1 MQFGP
6 DFYRRRLDD
15 RLAPDRAEDGQAAG
29 PPAPLL
35 LTEAAVLSI
44 ADDAEFIR
52 QAYLAFLDREPDV
65 GGFRYFCDMLEKRG
79 RQVVLDE
86 IRNSE
91 EGRRL
96 APSAQDPTPP
106 PDPEMLA
113 NATPEL
119 ADLLSIA
126 DDEKFVTAAYLR
138 TLGRRPDPHGSQH
151 QLARLRQGVPRE
163 LLLHGLATSPEATER
178 GRQFTWKGQPWRGPS
193 LRARAR
199 AAMLRA
205 RRGGSSRLLE
215 AAVEETQRAQA
226 QLERRLDQQ
235 RSRYDELERALL
247 AIQHTLDEVRSEVPT
262 RKDVEALVQSFSSAI
277 DALSGSLTPDL
288 RRLRAGLEALRDT
301 TEALAARTERE
312 SAGPAMA
319 AIVAGDNV
327 GVTLIDGLIVAMPGE
342 EWRLVAHH
350 AFRGVLEPGL
360 TRLFCESVKPGM
372 VVVDIGANFGIYT
385 LFAARLVGPDG
396 KVYSFEPTPRTFAIL
411 KDNIQVNG
419 LLETGRVD
427 LRRVAVT
434 DRRGSARFAV
444 YPGNSGH
451 NTLFPGDRDTELI
464 EVETV
469 GLDDA
474 LADVSHVDVIKIDA
488 EGAEPVIWAGMT
500 GTLARSP
507 QVRIFMEFAPGHLR
521 RAGHD
526 PAAFLDRIEAS
537 GFDIQRV
544 NDETGAVVAC
554 TREELGAVT
563 STNLMLTRAG
573 T

>member
-15 RLAPDRAEDGQAAG
+15 RLAPDRAEGGQTAG

-44 ADDAEFIR
+44 PDDAEFIR

-96 APSAQDPTPP
+96 APPTPDPTPQ
-106 PDPEMLA
+106 PDSELLA

-138 TLGRRPDPHGSQH
+138 TLGRRPDPDGSRH
-151 QLARLRQGVPRE
+151 QLARLRQGEPRE
-163 LLLHGLATSPEATER
+163 LLVHGLATSPEAAER
-178 GRQFTWKGQPWRGPS
+178 GRQFTWNGQPWRGPS

-199 AAMLRA
+199 AVLLRA
-205 RRGGSSRLLE
+205 RRGGSPRHLE
-215 AAVEETQRAQA
+215 AAVEDARRVQA
-226 QLERRLDQQ
+226 QLERRLDEQ
-235 RSRYDELERALL
+235 RSRYDELEGALI
-247 AIQHTLDEVRSEVPT
+247 AIQHTLDEMRSEVPT
-262 RKDVEALVQSFSSAI
+262 RTDVDALGQSFSSAI
-277 DALSGSLTPDL
+277 GALSGSVAPDL

-301 TEALAARTERE
+301 TGALVARTDRE
-312 SAGPAMA
+312 AAGPAMA

-327 GVTLIDGLIVAMPGE
+327 GVTLIDGFIVGMPGE

-372 VVVDIGANFGIYT
+372 VVVDIGANFGMYT
-385 LFAARLVGPDG
+385 LFAARLVGPEG

-427 LRRVAVT
+427 LRRVALT
-434 DRRGSARFAV
+434 DRRGSARLAV
-444 YPGNSGH
+444 YRGNSGH
-451 NTLFPGDRDTELI
+451 NTLFPGDRDAELI
-464 EVETV
+464 EVETIS
-469 GLDDA
+469 LDDA
-474 LADVSHVDVIKIDA
+474 LVDVARVDVIKMDA
-488 EGAEPVIWAGMT
+488 EGAEPVIWAGMA
-500 GTLARSP
+500 GTLARNP
-507 QVRIFMEFAPGHLR
+507 QGRIFMEFAPGHLR

-526 PAAFLDRIEAS
+526 PAGFLDRIEAS
-537 GFDIQRV
+537 GFEIQRV
-544 NDETGAVVAC
+544 NDENGAVMAC

-563 STNLMLTRAG
+563 STNLMLTRAAR
-573 T
+573 